1 MLENENIAVVT
12 PDKQLKFNDS
22 KQPIKCKIIDSIE
35 TEDES
40 LMGMISSIVHFG
52 YNGRIGENEEVA
64 LIREA
69 WVNVYV
75 KTKMEDNTNG

>member
-12 PDKQLKFNDS
+12 PDKQLKFNDG
-22 KQPIKCKIIDSIE
+22 KQPIKCKAIDSIE
-35 TEDES
+35 TEDDS
-40 LMGMISSIVHFG
+40 LIGMISSIVHSG
-52 YNGRIGENEEVA
+52 YDGRIGENETA

-75 KTKMEDNTNG
+75 NTNKEDNNNG